1 MPKPNDFDIEVEY
14 DTRRRLNE
22 RIALLEK
29 VCQDLEYKVQQL
41 ECDLEFHRALRDIRR
56 ATKA

>member
-1 MPKPNDFDIEVEY
+1 MPNLNDFDVEVEY

-22 RIALLEK
+22 RIARLER

-41 ECDLEFHRALRDIRR
+41 ERDLSYHRI
-56 ATKA
+56 TEGHPTGN